1 MVSKNMSERISFPLN
16 RKSVST
22 DHNKGFSL
30 NKFPRDTKTASS
42 GNYLRNWYEMLS
54 NNQIISFH

>member
-1 MVSKNMSERISFPLN
+1 MVSKNMSERISFLLN

-42 GNYLRNWYEMLS
+42 GSYLRNWYEMLS